1 MFTQPIVGWIKKLAE
16 DFQKTTTYGAELEE
30 YITSKNPQNTAD
42 VEMLMRQYN
51 QNQKGWSL

>member
-1 MFTQPIVGWIKKLAE
+1 MFIQPIAGWVKKLAE
-16 DFQKTTTYGAELEE
+16 DFQKPTTYGSELEE

-51 QNQKGWSL
+51 QHQKGWLL